1 MKSSPNAAV
10 RQQKALAILALV
22 AFFAIIGLI
31 GWRIGVPMV
40 QLASD
45 PESFRQRI
53 EESSL
58 NGQFVFIGM
67 VVLQILAAIIPGEPL
82 EVAAGYAFGAIEG
95 IVLCLIG
102 GMIGSFLVILL
113 VRRFGIRLVHV
124 FFPPEKLETIQFLK
138 SSQKRTVLFLLI
150 FMIPGTPKDLLCY
163 FVGLTDMKLPVL
175 MVICTLGR
183 LPAIV
188 SSSIGGNALG
198 TEQYMF
204 AVIVFAV
211 TFLISMTG
219 LIIYN
224 QICKKHNE
232 TT

>member
-1 MKSSPNAAV
+1 MNEKN
-10 RQQKALAILALV
+10 RTEQQRKGLAILAIVLFC
-22 AFFAIIGLI
+22 AFIGLVFWQVGI
-31 GWRIGVPMV
+31 PMV

-45 PESFRQRI
+45 PEAFRQRI

-58 NGQFVFIGM
+58 NGQLIFIGM

-95 IVLCLIG
+95 TILCLIG
-102 GMIGSFLVILL
+102 GFIGSLLVILL
-113 VRRFGIRLVHV
+113 VRKFGIRLVHV
-124 FFPPEKLETIQFLK
+124 FYPPEKLETIRFLK
-138 SSQKRTVLFLLI
+138 TSPKRTVLFLLI

-188 SSSIGGNALG
+188 SSTIGGNALG
-198 TEQYMF
+198 TERYIF

-219 LIIYN
+219 LLIYN
-224 QICKKHNE
+224 RICKKQNE
-232 TT
+232 ST

>member
-1 MKSSPNAAV
+1 MNSYN
-10 RQQKALAILALV
+10 RTEQQRKGLALLAILV
-22 AFFAIIGLI
+22 FFGLIGLI
-31 GWRIGVPMV
+31 FWQVGLPMV

-45 PESFRQRI
+45 PEAFRLRI

-58 NGQFVFIGM
+58 NGQLLFIGM

-82 EVAAGYAFGAIEG
+82 EIAGGYAFGAIEG
-95 IVLCLIG
+95 TILCLIG
-102 GMIGSFLVILL
+102 GMIGSFLVIML

-124 FFPPEKLETIQFLK
+124 FFPPEKLETIRFLK
-138 SSQKRTVLFLLI
+138 SSPKRTVLFLLI

-188 SSSIGGNALG
+188 SSTIGGNALG
-198 TEQYMF
+198 TERYIF

-224 QICKKHNE
+224 RICKKHNSSE
-232 TT
+232 

>member
-1 MKSSPNAAV
+1 MRQVNRTEQQRKGLAV
-10 RQQKALAILALV
+10 LAILV
-22 AFFAIIGLI
+22 FFALIGLI
-31 GWRIGVPMV
+31 FWQVGLPMV

-45 PESFRQRI
+45 PEAFRLRI
-53 EESSL
+53 EESHL
-58 NGQFVFIGM
+58 NGQLLFIGM

-82 EVAAGYAFGAIEG
+82 EIAGGYAFGAIEG
-95 IVLCLIG
+95 TILCLIG
-102 GMIGSFLVILL
+102 GLVGSFLVILL
-113 VRRFGIRLVHV
+113 VRRFGIRLVHA
-124 FFPPEKLETIQFLK
+124 FYPPEKLENIRFLK
-138 SSQKRTVLFLLI
+138 SSPKRTVLFLLI

-188 SSSIGGNALG
+188 SSTIGGNALG
-198 TEQYMF
+198 TERYIF

-219 LIIYN
+219 LVIYN
-224 QICKKHNE
+224 KICKKHNE
-232 TT
+232 AT

>member
-1 MKSSPNAAV
+1 M
-10 RQQKALAILALV
+10 LAILV
-22 AFFAIIGLI
+22 FFALIGLI
-31 GWRIGVPMV
+31 FWQVGLPMV

-45 PESFRQRI
+45 PEAFRLRI
-53 EESSL
+53 EESHL
-58 NGQFVFIGM
+58 NGQLLFIGM

-82 EVAAGYAFGAIEG
+82 EIAGGYAFGAIEG
-95 IVLCLIG
+95 TILCLVG

-124 FFPPEKLETIQFLK
+124 FFPPEKLETIRFLK
-138 SSQKRTVLFLLI
+138 SSPKRTVLFLLI

-188 SSSIGGNALG
+188 SSTIGGNALG
-198 TEQYMF
+198 TERYIF

-219 LIIYN
+219 LVIYN
-224 QICKKHNE
+224 KICKKHNE
-232 TT
+232 AT

>member
-1 MKSSPNAAV
+1 
-10 RQQKALAILALV
+10 
-22 AFFAIIGLI
+22 
-31 GWRIGVPMV
+31 
-40 QLASD
+40 
-45 PESFRQRI
+45 
-53 EESSL
+53 
-58 NGQFVFIGM
+58 M
-67 VVLQILAAIIPGEPL
+67 VVVQILAAIIPGEPL
-82 EVAAGYAFGAIEG
+82 EIAGGYAFGAIEG
-95 IVLCLIG
+95 TILCLIG
-102 GMIGSFLVILL
+102 GMIGSLLVILL

-124 FFPPEKLETIQFLK
+124 FYPPEKLETIRFLK
-138 SSQKRTVLFLLI
+138 SSPKRTVLFLLI

-163 FVGLTDMKLPVL
+163 FAGLTDMKLPVL

-198 TEQYMF
+198 TERYIF

-224 QICKKHNE
+224 HICKKHNSLE
-232 TT
+232 

>member
-1 MKSSPNAAV
+1 MRQVNRTEQQRKGLAV
-10 RQQKALAILALV
+10 LAILL
-22 AFFAIIGLI
+22 FFALIGLI
-31 GWRIGVPMV
+31 FWQVGLPMV

-45 PESFRQRI
+45 PEAFRLRI
-53 EESSL
+53 EESHL
-58 NGQFVFIGM
+58 NGQLLFIGM

-82 EVAAGYAFGAIEG
+82 EIAGGYAFGAIEG
-95 IVLCLIG
+95 TILCLIG
-102 GMIGSFLVILL
+102 GMVGSFLVILL
-113 VRRFGIRLVHV
+113 VRRFGIHLVHV
-124 FFPPEKLETIQFLK
+124 FYPPEKLENIGFLK
-138 SSQKRTVLFLLI
+138 SSPKRTVLFLLI

-188 SSSIGGNALG
+188 SSTIGGNALG
-198 TEQYMF
+198 TERYIF

-219 LIIYN
+219 LVIYN
-224 QICKKHNE
+224 KICKKHNE
-232 TT
+232 AT

>member
-1 MKSSPNAAV
+1 MSPKNRTEQQRKRLAV
-10 RQQKALAILALV
+10 LAILV
-22 AFFAIIGLI
+22 FCAIIGLVFWQV
-31 GWRIGVPMV
+31 GLPMV

-45 PESFRQRI
+45 PEAFRQRI
-53 EESSL
+53 EASHL
-58 NGQFVFIGM
+58 NGQLLFIGM

-95 IVLCLIG
+95 TILCLIG
-102 GMIGSFLVILL
+102 GMIGSLLVILL

-124 FFPPEKLETIQFLK
+124 FYPPEKLETIRFLK
-138 SSQKRTVLFLLI
+138 SSPRRTVLFLLI

-163 FVGLTDMKLPVL
+163 FAGLTDMKLPVL

-198 TEQYMF
+198 TERYIF

-224 QICKKHNE
+224 HICKKHNSLE
-232 TT
+232 

>member
-1 MKSSPNAAV
+1 MRQVN
-10 RQQKALAILALV
+10 RTEQQQKGLAVLAILV
-22 AFFAIIGLI
+22 FFSLIGLI
-31 GWRIGVPMV
+31 FWQVGLPMV

-45 PESFRQRI
+45 PEAFRLRI

-58 NGQFVFIGM
+58 NGQLLFIGM

-82 EVAAGYAFGAIEG
+82 EIAGGYAFGAIEG
-95 IVLCLIG
+95 TILCLIG
-102 GMIGSFLVILL
+102 GMVGSFLVIML

-124 FFPPEKLETIQFLK
+124 FFPPEKLETIRFLK
-138 SSQKRTVLFLLI
+138 SSPKRTVLFLLI

-183 LPAIV
+183 LPAIL
-188 SSSIGGNALG
+188 SSTIGGNALG
-198 TEQYMF
+198 TERYIF
-204 AVIVFAV
+204 AIIVFAV

-224 QICKKHNE
+224 RICKKHNSLE
-232 TT
+232 

>member
-1 MKSSPNAAV
+1 MRQVNRTEQQRKGLAV
-10 RQQKALAILALV
+10 LAILV
-22 AFFAIIGLI
+22 FFALIGLVFWQV
-31 GWRIGVPMV
+31 GLPMV

-45 PESFRQRI
+45 PEAFRLRI
-53 EESSL
+53 EESHL
-58 NGQFVFIGM
+58 NGQLLFIGM

-82 EVAAGYAFGAIEG
+82 EIAGGYAFGAIEG
-95 IVLCLIG
+95 TILCLIG
-102 GMIGSFLVILL
+102 GMVGSFLVIML

-124 FFPPEKLETIQFLK
+124 FFPPEKLETIRFLK
-138 SSQKRTVLFLLI
+138 SSPKRTVLFLLI

-188 SSSIGGNALG
+188 SSTIGGNALG
-198 TEQYMF
+198 TERYIF

-219 LIIYN
+219 LILYN
-224 QICKKHNE
+224 RICKKHNSSE
-232 TT
+232 

>member
-1 MKSSPNAAV
+1 MRQVNRTEQQRKGLAV
-10 RQQKALAILALV
+10 LAILV
-22 AFFAIIGLI
+22 FFALIGLI
-31 GWRIGVPMV
+31 FWQVGLPMV

-45 PESFRQRI
+45 PEAFRLRI
-53 EESSL
+53 EESHL
-58 NGQFVFIGM
+58 NGQLLFIGM

-82 EVAAGYAFGAIEG
+82 EIAGGYAFGAIEG
-95 IVLCLIG
+95 TILCLVG

-124 FFPPEKLETIQFLK
+124 FFPPEKLETIRFLK
-138 SSQKRTVLFLLI
+138 SSPKRTVLFLLI

-188 SSSIGGNALG
+188 SSTIGGNALG
-198 TEQYMF
+198 TERYIF

-219 LIIYN
+219 LVIYN
-224 QICKKHNE
+224 KICKNHNE
-232 TT
+232 AT

>member
-1 MKSSPNAAV
+1 M
-10 RQQKALAILALV
+10 LAILAFC
-22 AFFAIIGLI
+22 AFIGLLFWQV
-31 GWRIGVPMV
+31 GLPMV

-45 PESFRQRI
+45 PEAFRQRI
-53 EESSL
+53 EASSL
-58 NGQFVFIGM
+58 NGQLIFIGM

-82 EVAAGYAFGAIEG
+82 EIAGGYAFGAIEG
-95 IVLCLIG
+95 TILCLIG

-124 FFPPEKLETIQFLK
+124 FFPPEKLETFRFLK
-138 SSQKRTVLFLLI
+138 SSPTRTVLFLLI

-175 MVICTLGR
+175 MVICSFGR

-188 SSSIGGNALG
+188 SSTIGGNALG
-198 TEQYMF
+198 TEQYIF
-204 AVIVFAV
+204 AVIVFGV

-224 QICKKHNE
+224 KICKKHNE
-232 TT
+232 SA

>member
-1 MKSSPNAAV
+1 MRQVNRTEQQRKGLAV
-10 RQQKALAILALV
+10 LAILV
-22 AFFAIIGLI
+22 FFALIGLI
-31 GWRIGVPMV
+31 FWQVGLPMV

-45 PESFRQRI
+45 PEAFRLRI
-53 EESSL
+53 EESHL
-58 NGQFVFIGM
+58 NGQLLFIGM

-82 EVAAGYAFGAIEG
+82 EIAGGYAFGAIEG
-95 IVLCLIG
+95 TILCLVG

-124 FFPPEKLETIQFLK
+124 FFPPEKLETIRFLK
-138 SSQKRTVLFLLI
+138 SSPKRTVLFLLI

-188 SSSIGGNALG
+188 SSTIGGNALG
-198 TEQYMF
+198 TERYIF

-219 LIIYN
+219 LVIYN
-224 QICKKHNE
+224 KICKKHNE
-232 TT
+232 AT

>member
-1 MKSSPNAAV
+1 MNQNNRTERQRKGLAV
-10 RQQKALAILALV
+10 LAILAFC
-22 AFFAIIGLI
+22 AFIGLVFWQV
-31 GWRIGVPMV
+31 GLPMV

-45 PESFRQRI
+45 PEAFRQRI
-53 EESSL
+53 EASSL
-58 NGQFVFIGM
+58 NGQLIFIGM

-82 EVAAGYAFGAIEG
+82 EIAGGYAFGAIEG
-95 IVLCLIG
+95 TILCLIG

-124 FFPPEKLETIQFLK
+124 FFPPEKLETIRFLK
-138 SSQKRTVLFLLI
+138 SSPKRTVLFLLI

-175 MVICTLGR
+175 MVICTFGR

-188 SSSIGGNALG
+188 SSTIGGNALG
-198 TEQYMF
+198 TEQYIF
-204 AVIVFAV
+204 AVIVFGV

-224 QICKKHNE
+224 KICKKHNE
-232 TT
+232 SA

>member
-1 MKSSPNAAV
+1 MRQVNRTEQQRKGLAV
-10 RQQKALAILALV
+10 LAILV
-22 AFFAIIGLI
+22 FFALIGLI
-31 GWRIGVPMV
+31 FWQVGLPMV

-45 PESFRQRI
+45 PEAFRLRI
-53 EESSL
+53 EESHL
-58 NGQFVFIGM
+58 NGQLLFIGM

-82 EVAAGYAFGAIEG
+82 EIAGGYAFGAIEG
-95 IVLCLIG
+95 TILCLIG
-102 GMIGSFLVILL
+102 GMIGSLLVIML

-124 FFPPEKLETIQFLK
+124 FFPPEKLETIRFLK
-138 SSQKRTVLFLLI
+138 SSPKRTVLFLLI

-188 SSSIGGNALG
+188 SSTIGGNALG
-198 TEQYMF
+198 TERYIF

-224 QICKKHNE
+224 RICKKHNSSE
-232 TT
+232 

>member
-1 MKSSPNAAV
+1 MRQVNRTEQQRKGLAV
-10 RQQKALAILALV
+10 LAILV
-22 AFFAIIGLI
+22 FFALIGLI
-31 GWRIGVPMV
+31 FWQVGLPMV

-45 PESFRQRI
+45 PEAFRLRI
-53 EESSL
+53 EESHL
-58 NGQFVFIGM
+58 NGQLLFIGM

-82 EVAAGYAFGAIEG
+82 EIAGGYAFGAIEG
-95 IVLCLIG
+95 TILCLIG
-102 GMIGSFLVILL
+102 GMVGSFLVIML

-124 FFPPEKLETIQFLK
+124 FYPPEKLETIRFLK
-138 SSQKRTVLFLLI
+138 SSPKRTVLFLLI

-183 LPAIV
+183 LPAIL
-188 SSSIGGNALG
+188 SSTIGGNALG
-198 TEQYMF
+198 TERYIF
-204 AVIVFAV
+204 AIIVFAV

-224 QICKKHNE
+224 RICKKHNSLE
-232 TT
+232 

>member
-1 MKSSPNAAV
+1 MRQVNRTEQQRKGLAV
-10 RQQKALAILALV
+10 LAILV
-22 AFFAIIGLI
+22 FFALIGLI
-31 GWRIGVPMV
+31 FWQVGLPMV

-45 PESFRQRI
+45 PEAFRLRI
-53 EESSL
+53 EESHL
-58 NGQFVFIGM
+58 NGQLLFIGM

-82 EVAAGYAFGAIEG
+82 EIAGGYAFGAIEG
-95 IVLCLIG
+95 TILCLIG
-102 GMIGSFLVILL
+102 GMVGSFLVILL

-124 FFPPEKLETIQFLK
+124 FFPPEKLEIIRFLK
-138 SSQKRTVLFLLI
+138 SSPKRTVLFLLI

-188 SSSIGGNALG
+188 SSTIGGNALG
-198 TEQYMF
+198 TERYIF

-219 LIIYN
+219 LVIYN
-224 QICKKHNE
+224 KICKKHNE
-232 TT
+232 AT

>member
-1 MKSSPNAAV
+1 MNSYN
-10 RQQKALAILALV
+10 RTEQQRKGLALLAILV
-22 AFFAIIGLI
+22 FFGLIGLI
-31 GWRIGVPMV
+31 FWQVGLPMV

-45 PESFRQRI
+45 PEAFRLRI

-58 NGQFVFIGM
+58 NGQLLFIGM

-82 EVAAGYAFGAIEG
+82 EIAGGYAFGAIEG
-95 IVLCLIG
+95 TILCLIG
-102 GMIGSFLVILL
+102 GMIGSLLVIML

-124 FFPPEKLETIQFLK
+124 FFPPEKLETIRFLK
-138 SSQKRTVLFLLI
+138 SSPKRTVLFLLI

-188 SSSIGGNALG
+188 SSTIGGNALG
-198 TEQYMF
+198 TERYIF

-219 LIIYN
+219 LILYN
-224 QICKKHNE
+224 RICKKHNSLE
-232 TT
+232 

>member
-1 MKSSPNAAV
+1 MRQVNRTEQQRKGLAV
-10 RQQKALAILALV
+10 LAILV
-22 AFFAIIGLI
+22 FFALIGLI
-31 GWRIGVPMV
+31 FWQVGLPMV

-45 PESFRQRI
+45 PEAFRLRI
-53 EESSL
+53 EESHL
-58 NGQFVFIGM
+58 NGQLLFIGM
-67 VVLQILAAIIPGEPL
+67 VILQILAAIIPGEPL
-82 EVAAGYAFGAIEG
+82 EIAGGYAFGAIEG
-95 IVLCLIG
+95 TILCLIG
-102 GMIGSFLVILL
+102 GMIGSLLVIML

-124 FFPPEKLETIQFLK
+124 FFPPEKLETIRFLK
-138 SSQKRTVLFLLI
+138 SSPKRTVLFLLI

-188 SSSIGGNALG
+188 SSTIGGNALG
-198 TEQYMF
+198 TERYIF

-224 QICKKHNE
+224 RICKKHNSSE
-232 TT
+232 